1 MVFGLEIPFTKHK
14 QKQKVSATTCII
26 LVVGPDI
33 LVPAACKED
42 ADAHKA
48 QLFYL
53 ETQKGKKK
61 PEKESWYF

>member
-1 MVFGLEIPFTKHK
+1 MVFGLEIPFTKH
-14 QKQKVSATTCII
+14 KQKVSATTCII